1 MSFLFDVSFK
11 GDLIDFTNQVLND
24 VILDK
29 NKANGIKIRLK
40 FKSIITACRGLSI
53 YSELSFYKSNAVNN
67 YFLLHLKKQ
76 KLCYDISDKDTTILN
91 DISYNYES
99 PGRALVM
106 GKRRFCTEMSKKV
119 KLVSL

>member
-67 YFLLHLKKQ
+67 YFILHLKKQ
-76 KLCYDISDKDTTILN
+76 KLCYDISDKDTTI
-91 DISYNYES
+91 
-99 PGRALVM
+99 
-106 GKRRFCTEMSKKV
+106 
-119 KLVSL
+119 

>member
-106 GKRRFCTEMSKKV
+106 GKRRFCKLRCLKK
-119 KLVSL
+119 